1 MHSRP
6 AACAVFVTLAECCHA
21 PLQLEVLRR
30 THVFNEAFH
39 IWHDGAFGTISG
51 FRLGRTAATPVEW
64 EEINAGWGQACL
76 LLHTMAQVARVTFSG
91 YALLPMGSTSRVHDV
106 SRGGTYDLFGPI
118 NPLNM
123 LAAQRFNRAQT
134 GFLACLAEFAAFAA
148 RRDAA
153 AGLSKPFA
161 LPYAIDGDK
170 VGGRSIYLP
179 LTRDDTWTEAL
190 KQMLTDLKMLLSWF
204 SRNCLESKDKKEA
217 A

>member
-1 MHSRP
+1 M
-6 AACAVFVTLAECCHA
+6 
-21 PLQLEVLRR
+21 LRR

-76 LLHTMAQVARVTFSG
+76 LLSTMAQVARVTFSS
-91 YALLPMGSTSRVHDV
+91 YALMPMGSTSRVHDA

-118 NPLNM
+118 NPLNL
-123 LAAQRFNRAQT
+123 LATQRFNRAQL

-153 AGLSKPFA
+153 AGVAKPFA
-161 LPYAIDGDK
+161 VPYAIDGDK
-170 VGGRSIYLP
+170 VGGRSIYLSI
-179 LTRDDTWTEAL
+179 TRDDTWTEAL

-204 SRNCLESKDKKEA
+204 SRNCLDQKPEHAQRA
-217 A
+217 AAASAT